1 MSKTIIL
8 KYENG
13 KKKYE
18 GEHKNG
24 VPEGKGIE
32 YDENSNKSYEGDF
45 KNGVPDGRGISY
57 YKDG

>member
-1 MSKTIIL
+1 MKV
-8 KYENG
+8 E
-13 KKKYE
+13 KKYE

-32 YDENSNKSYEGDF
+32 YDENGNKSYEGDF